1 MSSETFI
8 KPRRRPGAINSL
20 QIMFAAILA
29 IGLILAINF
38 STRISESQPLQ
49 QAYARIQ
56 DEIAR
61 LQAENAALI
70 ARRDYVRSDAYVE
83 SWARSDGKMIRQGDI
98 LIVPVPGTASLQSSP
113 APTVSV
119 QPLEP
124 EETIPTWTLW
134 WALFFD
140 SPPPDF

>member
-8 KPRRRPGAINSL
+8 KPRRRPGALNSL

-49 QAYARIQ
+49 QAYASIQ

-61 LQAENAALI
+61 LQAENAALV

-83 SWARSDGKMIRQGDI
+83 SWARSDGKLIRQGDI
-98 LIVPVPGTASLQSSP
+98 LIVPVPGTASMQSSP
-113 APTVSV
+113 VPEISV
-119 QPLEP
+119 QPLEQ

-134 WALFFD
+134 WSLFFD
-140 SPPPDF
+140 SPPPEF

>member
-1 MSSETFI
+1 MSSESFTR
-8 KPRRRPGAINSL
+8 PRRRPGTINSL
-20 QIMFAAILA
+20 QVMFAAILA

-38 STRISESQPLQ
+38 SARISESQPLQ
-49 QAYARIQ
+49 QAYLRIQ

-98 LIVPVPGTASLQSSP
+98 LIVPVPGMTSAPVSSP
-113 APTVSV
+113 PVVTVPPVEQS
-119 QPLEP
+119 
-124 EETIPTWTLW
+124 EEMQNWTLW
-134 WALFFD
+134 WSLFFD